1 MSNEWLC
8 VADLP
13 ASGNVTTKILG
24 ASMKRWQEPAGRLNQ
39 TVILELE
46 GLPRKLACT
55 HGHLRELGL
64 VFGKKPLKEWP
75 GTAITLSVETDRRDG
90 SFRIR
95 ISRPQT

>member
-1 MSNEWLC
+1 MTSETWLT

-13 ASGNVTTKILG
+13 AGSLTVKILG
-24 ASMKRWQEPAGRLNQ
+24 ASMRRWLTPPNRVNQ
-39 TVILELE
+39 TAVLQLE
-46 GLPRKLACT
+46 GLAPLACT